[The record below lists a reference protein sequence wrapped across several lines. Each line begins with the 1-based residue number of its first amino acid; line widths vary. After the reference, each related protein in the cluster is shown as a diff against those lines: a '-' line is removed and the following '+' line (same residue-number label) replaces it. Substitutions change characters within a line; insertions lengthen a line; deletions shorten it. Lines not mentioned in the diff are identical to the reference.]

1 VLEENIY
8 LDNAATTFPKSEA
21 VYKAMD
27 DANRRFAVNAGRGSY
42 KLAREANA
50 IIDDTKERLLRLVSA
65 SSTSKVVFTPSITI
79 SLNMILQG
87 ITWQKGDVVYVSPYE
102 HNAVART
109 LEKLKNDF
117 QIVVKLMPLTE
128 EFDINLPLLESL
140 FITDRPKCV
149 CCTGVSNVTG
159 YILPTKEIFKAAKE
173 CGAITILDSAQ
184 SLGIIELPEPIT
196 AVQVRDLLH
205 TLTGSELMSG
215 GKVKY
220 TDTQSIT
227 SIISILHTRQNMVW
241 DDEFTYQMNWMV
253 LYNKVWYRS
262 KNNSNHGKNPATE
275 TDWWESINAL
285 SGTQIAA
292 LLNSLTTI
300 NEMVIANRIKYN
312 DSLTVA
318 GKIEAM
324 DMTIEKK
331 QNRITRNRYLYSNPI
346 NGKVFRI
353 GDKTADIFSLR
364 INRTALEGVRADD
377 FNVEAAA
384 YDYIYKTID
393 GTDTQITLSPDLG
406 IEFKAGTIIDVQW

>member
-1 VLEENIY
+1 MLEENIY

-87 ITWQKGDVVYVSPYE
+87 ITWQKGDIVYVSPYE

-128 EFDINLPLLESL
+128 KFDINLPLLESL

-184 SLGIIELPEPIT
+184 SLGIIEQKLDDIDFLAFAGHKTLYGPFGIGGFIDNSG
-196 AVQVRDLLH
+196 VKLKQVIVGG
-205 TLTGSELMSG
+205 TGSNSLILSMPEETPNRYESSSPNIVAIAGLNAALEELDVNHNFKFEKELTEYAIEKLEDISNIRIYKSQKMDSQIG
-215 GKVKY
+215 
-220 TDTQSIT
+220 
-227 SIISILHTRQNMVW
+227 IISFNIRNSGLSADDIGNIL
-241 DDEFTYQMNWMV
+241 DEEFGIAVRTGYHCAPYIHN
-253 LYNKVWYRS
+253 LLGDIEYN
-262 KNNSNHGKNPATE
+262 
-275 TDWWESINAL
+275 
-285 SGTQIAA
+285 GT
-292 LLNSLTTI
+292 
-300 NEMVIANRIKYN
+300 V
-312 DSLTVA
+312 
-318 GKIEAM
+318 
-324 DMTIEKK
+324 
-331 QNRITRNRYLYSNPI
+331 
-346 NGKVFRI
+346 RI
-353 GDKTADIFSLR
+353 GLGKFSTREHIDALCD
-364 INRTALEGVRADD
+364 ALENIV
-377 FNVEAAA
+377 
-384 YDYIYKTID
+384 
-393 GTDTQITLSPDLG
+393 
-406 IEFKAGTIIDVQW
+406 

>member
-1 VLEENIY
+1 MLEENIY

-65 SSTSKVVFTPSITI
+65 SSTSKVVFTSSITI

-87 ITWQKGDVVYVSPYE
+87 ITWQKGDIVYVSPYE

-184 SLGIIELPEPIT
+184 SLGLIEQKLDDIDFLAFAGHKTLYGPFGIGGFIDNSR
-196 AVQVRDLLH
+196 VKLKQVIVGG
-205 TLTGSELMSG
+205 TGSNSLILSMPEETPNRYESSSPNIVAIAGLNAALEELDVNHNFKFEKELTEYAIEKLEEISNIRIYKSQKMDSQIG
-215 GKVKY
+215 
-220 TDTQSIT
+220 
-227 SIISILHTRQNMVW
+227 IISFNIRNSGLSADDIGNIL
-241 DDEFTYQMNWMV
+241 DEDFGIDVRTGYHCATYIHN
-253 LYNKVWYRS
+253 LLGDIEY
-262 KNNSNHGKNPATE
+262 
-275 TDWWESINAL
+275 
-285 SGTQIAA
+285 SGT
-292 LLNSLTTI
+292 
-300 NEMVIANRIKYN
+300 V
-312 DSLTVA
+312 
-318 GKIEAM
+318 
-324 DMTIEKK
+324 
-331 QNRITRNRYLYSNPI
+331 
-346 NGKVFRI
+346 RI
-353 GDKTADIFSLR
+353 GLGKFNTREHIDALCD
-364 INRTALEGVRADD
+364 ALENIV
-377 FNVEAAA
+377 
-384 YDYIYKTID
+384 
-393 GTDTQITLSPDLG
+393 
-406 IEFKAGTIIDVQW
+406 

>member
-1 VLEENIY
+1 MLEENIY

-87 ITWQKGDVVYVSPYE
+87 ITWQKGDIVYVSPYE

-184 SLGIIELPEPIT
+184 SLGIIEQKLDDIDFLAFAGHKTLYGPFGIGGFIDNSR
-196 AVQVRDLLH
+196 VKLKQVIVGG
-205 TLTGSELMSG
+205 TGSNSLILSMPEETPNRYESSSPNIVAIAGLNAALEELDVNHSFKFEKELTEYAIEKLEEISNIRIYKSQKMDSQIG
-215 GKVKY
+215 
-220 TDTQSIT
+220 
-227 SIISILHTRQNMVW
+227 IISFNIRNSGLSADDIGNIL
-241 DDEFTYQMNWMV
+241 DEEFGIAVRTGYHCAPYIHN
-253 LYNKVWYRS
+253 LLGDIEY
-262 KNNSNHGKNPATE
+262 
-275 TDWWESINAL
+275 
-285 SGTQIAA
+285 SGT
-292 LLNSLTTI
+292 
-300 NEMVIANRIKYN
+300 V
-312 DSLTVA
+312 
-318 GKIEAM
+318 
-324 DMTIEKK
+324 
-331 QNRITRNRYLYSNPI
+331 
-346 NGKVFRI
+346 RI
-353 GDKTADIFSLR
+353 GLGKFNTREHIDALCD
-364 INRTALEGVRADD
+364 ALENIV
-377 FNVEAAA
+377 
-384 YDYIYKTID
+384 
-393 GTDTQITLSPDLG
+393 
-406 IEFKAGTIIDVQW
+406 

>member
-1 VLEENIY
+1 MLEENIY

-87 ITWQKGDVVYVSPYE
+87 ITWQKGDIVYVSPYE

-184 SLGIIELPEPIT
+184 SLGIIEQKLDDIDFLAFAGHKTLYGPFGIGGFIDNSR
-196 AVQVRDLLH
+196 VKLKQVIVGG
-205 TLTGSELMSG
+205 TGSNSLILSMPEETPNRYESSSPNIVAIAGLNAALEELDVNHNFKFEKELTEYAIEKLEEISNIRIYKSQKRDSQIG
-215 GKVKY
+215 
-220 TDTQSIT
+220 
-227 SIISILHTRQNMVW
+227 IISFNIRNSGLSADDIGNIL
-241 DDEFTYQMNWMV
+241 DEEFGIAVRTGYHCAPYIHN
-253 LYNKVWYRS
+253 LLGDIEY
-262 KNNSNHGKNPATE
+262 
-275 TDWWESINAL
+275 
-285 SGTQIAA
+285 SGT
-292 LLNSLTTI
+292 
-300 NEMVIANRIKYN
+300 V
-312 DSLTVA
+312 
-318 GKIEAM
+318 
-324 DMTIEKK
+324 
-331 QNRITRNRYLYSNPI
+331 
-346 NGKVFRI
+346 RI
-353 GDKTADIFSLR
+353 GLGKFNTREHIDALCD
-364 INRTALEGVRADD
+364 ALENIV
-377 FNVEAAA
+377 
-384 YDYIYKTID
+384 
-393 GTDTQITLSPDLG
+393 
-406 IEFKAGTIIDVQW
+406 

>member
-1 VLEENIY
+1 MLEENIY

-65 SSTSKVVFTPSITI
+65 SSTSKVVFTSSITI

-87 ITWQKGDVVYVSPYE
+87 ITWQKGDIVYVSPYE

-184 SLGIIELPEPIT
+184 SLGLIEQKLDDIDFLAFAGHKTLYGPFGIGGFIDNSR
-196 AVQVRDLLH
+196 VKLKQVIVGG
-205 TLTGSELMSG
+205 TGSNSLILSMPEETPNRYESSSPNIVAIAGLNAALEELDVNHNFKFEKELTEYAIEKLEEISNIRIYKSKKMDSQIG
-215 GKVKY
+215 
-220 TDTQSIT
+220 
-227 SIISILHTRQNMVW
+227 IISFNIRNSGLSADDIGNIL
-241 DDEFTYQMNWMV
+241 DEEFGIAVRTGYHCAPYIHN
-253 LYNKVWYRS
+253 LLGDIEY
-262 KNNSNHGKNPATE
+262 
-275 TDWWESINAL
+275 
-285 SGTQIAA
+285 SGT
-292 LLNSLTTI
+292 
-300 NEMVIANRIKYN
+300 V
-312 DSLTVA
+312 
-318 GKIEAM
+318 
-324 DMTIEKK
+324 
-331 QNRITRNRYLYSNPI
+331 
-346 NGKVFRI
+346 RI
-353 GDKTADIFSLR
+353 GLGKFNTREHIDALCD
-364 INRTALEGVRADD
+364 ALENIV
-377 FNVEAAA
+377 
-384 YDYIYKTID
+384 
-393 GTDTQITLSPDLG
+393 
-406 IEFKAGTIIDVQW
+406 

>member
-1 VLEENIY
+1 MLEENIY

-65 SSTSKVVFTPSITI
+65 SATSKVVFTPSITI

-87 ITWQKGDVVYVSPYE
+87 ITWQKGDIVYVSPYE

-184 SLGIIELPEPIT
+184 SLGIIEQKLDDIDFLAFAGHKTLYGPFGIGGFIDNSR
-196 AVQVRDLLH
+196 VKLKQVIVGG
-205 TLTGSELMSG
+205 TGSNSLILSMPEETPNRYESSSPNIVAIAGLNAALEELDVNHNFKFEKELTEYAIEKLEEISNIRIYKSQKMDSQIG
-215 GKVKY
+215 
-220 TDTQSIT
+220 
-227 SIISILHTRQNMVW
+227 IISFNIRNSGLSADDIGNIL
-241 DDEFTYQMNWMV
+241 DEEFGIAVRTGYHCAPYIHN
-253 LYNKVWYRS
+253 LLGDIEY
-262 KNNSNHGKNPATE
+262 
-275 TDWWESINAL
+275 
-285 SGTQIAA
+285 SGT
-292 LLNSLTTI
+292 
-300 NEMVIANRIKYN
+300 V
-312 DSLTVA
+312 
-318 GKIEAM
+318 
-324 DMTIEKK
+324 
-331 QNRITRNRYLYSNPI
+331 
-346 NGKVFRI
+346 RI
-353 GDKTADIFSLR
+353 GLGKFNTREHIDALCD
-364 INRTALEGVRADD
+364 ALENIV
-377 FNVEAAA
+377 
-384 YDYIYKTID
+384 
-393 GTDTQITLSPDLG
+393 
-406 IEFKAGTIIDVQW
+406 

>member
-1 VLEENIY
+1 MLEENIY

-65 SSTSKVVFTPSITI
+65 SSTSKVVFTSSITI

-87 ITWQKGDVVYVSPYE
+87 ITWQKGDIVYVSPYE

-184 SLGIIELPEPIT
+184 SLGLIEQKLDDIDFLAFAGHKTLYGPFGIGGFIDNSR
-196 AVQVRDLLH
+196 VKLKQVIVGG
-205 TLTGSELMSG
+205 TGSNSLILSMPEETPNRYESSSPNIVAIAGLNAALEELDVNHNFKFEKELTEYAIEKLEEISNIRIYKSQKMDSQIG
-215 GKVKY
+215 
-220 TDTQSIT
+220 
-227 SIISILHTRQNMVW
+227 IISFNIRNSGLSADDIGNIL
-241 DDEFTYQMNWMV
+241 DEEFGIAVRTGYHCAPYIHN
-253 LYNKVWYRS
+253 LLGDIEY
-262 KNNSNHGKNPATE
+262 
-275 TDWWESINAL
+275 
-285 SGTQIAA
+285 SGT
-292 LLNSLTTI
+292 
-300 NEMVIANRIKYN
+300 V
-312 DSLTVA
+312 
-318 GKIEAM
+318 
-324 DMTIEKK
+324 
-331 QNRITRNRYLYSNPI
+331 
-346 NGKVFRI
+346 RI
-353 GDKTADIFSLR
+353 GLGKFNTREHIDALCD
-364 INRTALEGVRADD
+364 ALENIV
-377 FNVEAAA
+377 
-384 YDYIYKTID
+384 
-393 GTDTQITLSPDLG
+393 
-406 IEFKAGTIIDVQW
+406 

>member
-1 VLEENIY
+1 MLEENIY

-65 SSTSKVVFTPSITI
+65 SSTSKVVFAPSITI

-87 ITWQKGDVVYVSPYE
+87 ITWQKGDIVYVSPYE

-184 SLGIIELPEPIT
+184 SLGLIEQKLDDIDFLAFAGHKTLYGPFGIGGFIDNSR
-196 AVQVRDLLH
+196 VKLKQVIVGG
-205 TLTGSELMSG
+205 TGSNSLILSMPEETPNRYESSSPNIVAIAGLNAALEELDVNHNFKFEKELTEYAIEKLEEISNIRIYKSQKMDSQIG
-215 GKVKY
+215 
-220 TDTQSIT
+220 
-227 SIISILHTRQNMVW
+227 IISFNIRNSGLSADDIGNIL
-241 DDEFTYQMNWMV
+241 DEEFGIAVRTGYHCAPYIHN
-253 LYNKVWYRS
+253 LLGDIEY
-262 KNNSNHGKNPATE
+262 
-275 TDWWESINAL
+275 
-285 SGTQIAA
+285 SGT
-292 LLNSLTTI
+292 
-300 NEMVIANRIKYN
+300 V
-312 DSLTVA
+312 
-318 GKIEAM
+318 
-324 DMTIEKK
+324 
-331 QNRITRNRYLYSNPI
+331 
-346 NGKVFRI
+346 RI
-353 GDKTADIFSLR
+353 GLGKFNTREHIDALCD
-364 INRTALEGVRADD
+364 ALENIV
-377 FNVEAAA
+377 
-384 YDYIYKTID
+384 
-393 GTDTQITLSPDLG
+393 
-406 IEFKAGTIIDVQW
+406 

>member
-1 VLEENIY
+1 MLEENIY

-65 SSTSKVVFTPSITI
+65 SSTSKVVFAPSITI

-87 ITWQKGDVVYVSPYE
+87 ITWQKGDIVYVSPYE

-184 SLGIIELPEPIT
+184 SLGIIEQKLDDIDFLAFAGHKTLYGPFGIGGFIDNSR
-196 AVQVRDLLH
+196 VKLKQVIVGG
-205 TLTGSELMSG
+205 TGSNSLILSMPEETPNRYESSSPNIVAIAGLNAALEELDVNHNF
-215 GKVKY
+215 KFEKEL
-220 TDTQSIT
+220 TQYAIEKLEEISNIRIYK
-227 SIISILHTRQNMVW
+227 SQKMDSQIGIISFNIRNSGLSADDIGNIL
-241 DDEFTYQMNWMV
+241 DEEFGIAVRTGYHCAPYIHN
-253 LYNKVWYRS
+253 LLGDIEY
-262 KNNSNHGKNPATE
+262 
-275 TDWWESINAL
+275 
-285 SGTQIAA
+285 SGT
-292 LLNSLTTI
+292 
-300 NEMVIANRIKYN
+300 V
-312 DSLTVA
+312 
-318 GKIEAM
+318 
-324 DMTIEKK
+324 
-331 QNRITRNRYLYSNPI
+331 
-346 NGKVFRI
+346 RI
-353 GDKTADIFSLR
+353 GLGKFNTREHIDALCD
-364 INRTALEGVRADD
+364 ALENIV
-377 FNVEAAA
+377 
-384 YDYIYKTID
+384 
-393 GTDTQITLSPDLG
+393 
-406 IEFKAGTIIDVQW
+406 

>member
-1 VLEENIY
+1 MLEENIY

-87 ITWQKGDVVYVSPYE
+87 ITWQKGDIVYVSPYE

-184 SLGIIELPEPIT
+184 SLGIIEQKLDDIDFLAFAGHKTLYGPFGIGGFIDNSR
-196 AVQVRDLLH
+196 VKLKQVIVGG
-205 TLTGSELMSG
+205 TGSNSLILSMPEETPNRYESSSPNIVAIAGLNAALEELDVNHNFKFEKELTEYAIEILEEISNIRIYKSQKMDSQIG
-215 GKVKY
+215 
-220 TDTQSIT
+220 
-227 SIISILHTRQNMVW
+227 IISFNIRNSGLSADDIGNIL
-241 DDEFTYQMNWMV
+241 DEEFGIAVRTGYHCAPYIHN
-253 LYNKVWYRS
+253 LLGDIEY
-262 KNNSNHGKNPATE
+262 
-275 TDWWESINAL
+275 
-285 SGTQIAA
+285 SGT
-292 LLNSLTTI
+292 
-300 NEMVIANRIKYN
+300 V
-312 DSLTVA
+312 
-318 GKIEAM
+318 
-324 DMTIEKK
+324 
-331 QNRITRNRYLYSNPI
+331 
-346 NGKVFRI
+346 RI
-353 GDKTADIFSLR
+353 GLGKFNTREHIDALCD
-364 INRTALEGVRADD
+364 ALENIV
-377 FNVEAAA
+377 
-384 YDYIYKTID
+384 
-393 GTDTQITLSPDLG
+393 
-406 IEFKAGTIIDVQW
+406 

>member
-1 VLEENIY
+1 MLEENIY

-87 ITWQKGDVVYVSPYE
+87 ITWQKGDIVYVSPYE

-184 SLGIIELPEPIT
+184 SLGIIGQKLDDIDFLAFAGHKTLYGPFGIGGFIDNSG
-196 AVQVRDLLH
+196 VKLKQVIVGG
-205 TLTGSELMSG
+205 TGSNSLILSMPE
-215 GKVKY
+215 
-220 TDTQSIT
+220 DTPN
-227 SIISILHTRQNMVW
+227 R
-241 DDEFTYQMNWMV
+241 Y
-253 LYNKVWYRS
+253 
-262 KNNSNHGKNPATE
+262 
-275 TDWWESINAL
+275 ESSSPNIVAIAGLN
-285 SGTQIAA
+285 AA
-292 LLNSLTTI
+292 LEELDVNHNFKFERELT
-300 NEMVIANRIKYN
+300 EYA
-312 DSLTVA
+312 
-318 GKIEAM
+318 
-324 DMTIEKK
+324 IEKLEVPK
-331 QNRITRNRYLYSNPI
+331 
-346 NGKVFRI
+346 NGQPNWYN
-353 GDKTADIFSLR
+353 IF
-364 INRTALEGVRADD
+364 
-377 FNVEAAA
+377 
-384 YDYIYKTID
+384 
-393 GTDTQITLSPDLG
+393 
-406 IEFKAGTIIDVQW
+406 

>member
-1 VLEENIY
+1 MLEENIY

-184 SLGIIELPEPIT
+184 SLGIIEQNLDDIDFLAFAGHKTLYGPFGIGGFIDNSR
-196 AVQVRDLLH
+196 VKLKQVIVGG
-205 TLTGSELMSG
+205 TGSNSLILSMPEETPNRYESSSPNIVAIAGLNAALEELDVNHNFKFEKELTEYAIEKLEEISNIRIYKSQKMDSQIG
-215 GKVKY
+215 
-220 TDTQSIT
+220 
-227 SIISILHTRQNMVW
+227 IISFNIRNSGLSADDIGNIL
-241 DDEFTYQMNWMV
+241 DEEFGIAVRTGYHCAPYIHN
-253 LYNKVWYRS
+253 LLGDIEY
-262 KNNSNHGKNPATE
+262 
-275 TDWWESINAL
+275 
-285 SGTQIAA
+285 SGT
-292 LLNSLTTI
+292 
-300 NEMVIANRIKYN
+300 V
-312 DSLTVA
+312 
-318 GKIEAM
+318 
-324 DMTIEKK
+324 
-331 QNRITRNRYLYSNPI
+331 
-346 NGKVFRI
+346 RI
-353 GDKTADIFSLR
+353 GLGKFNTREHIDALCD
-364 INRTALEGVRADD
+364 ALENIV
-377 FNVEAAA
+377 
-384 YDYIYKTID
+384 
-393 GTDTQITLSPDLG
+393 
-406 IEFKAGTIIDVQW
+406 

>member
-1 VLEENIY
+1 MLEENIY

-65 SSTSKVVFTPSITI
+65 SSTSKVVFTSSITI

-87 ITWQKGDVVYVSPYE
+87 ITWQKGDIVYVSPYE

-149 CCTGVSNVTG
+149 CCTGVSNVTW

-184 SLGIIELPEPIT
+184 SLGIIEQKLDDIDFLAFAGHKTLYGPFGIGGFIDNSG
-196 AVQVRDLLH
+196 VKLKQVIVGG
-205 TLTGSELMSG
+205 TGSNSLILSMPEETPNRYESSSPNIVAIAGLNAALEELDVNHNFKFEKELTEYAIEKLEEISNIRIYKSQKMDSQIG
-215 GKVKY
+215 
-220 TDTQSIT
+220 
-227 SIISILHTRQNMVW
+227 IISFNIRNSGLSADDIGNIL
-241 DDEFTYQMNWMV
+241 DEEFGIAVRTGYHCAPYIHN
-253 LYNKVWYRS
+253 LLGDIEY
-262 KNNSNHGKNPATE
+262 
-275 TDWWESINAL
+275 
-285 SGTQIAA
+285 SGT
-292 LLNSLTTI
+292 
-300 NEMVIANRIKYN
+300 V
-312 DSLTVA
+312 
-318 GKIEAM
+318 
-324 DMTIEKK
+324 
-331 QNRITRNRYLYSNPI
+331 
-346 NGKVFRI
+346 RI
-353 GDKTADIFSLR
+353 GLGKFNTREHIDALCD
-364 INRTALEGVRADD
+364 ALENIV
-377 FNVEAAA
+377 
-384 YDYIYKTID
+384 
-393 GTDTQITLSPDLG
+393 
-406 IEFKAGTIIDVQW
+406 

>member
-1 VLEENIY
+1 MLEENIY

-65 SSTSKVVFTPSITI
+65 SATSKVVFTPSITI

-87 ITWQKGDVVYVSPYE
+87 ITWQKGDIVYVSPYE

-184 SLGIIELPEPIT
+184 SLGLIEQKLDDIDFLAFAGHKTLYGPFGIGGFIDNSR
-196 AVQVRDLLH
+196 VKLKQVIVGG
-205 TLTGSELMSG
+205 TGSNSLILSMPEETPNRYESSSPNIVAIAGLNAALEELDVNHNFKFEKELTEYAIEKLEEISNIRIYKSQKMDSQIG
-215 GKVKY
+215 
-220 TDTQSIT
+220 
-227 SIISILHTRQNMVW
+227 IISFNIRNSGLSADDIGNIL
-241 DDEFTYQMNWMV
+241 DEEFGIAVRTGYHCAPYIHN
-253 LYNKVWYRS
+253 LLGDIEY
-262 KNNSNHGKNPATE
+262 
-275 TDWWESINAL
+275 
-285 SGTQIAA
+285 SGT
-292 LLNSLTTI
+292 
-300 NEMVIANRIKYN
+300 V
-312 DSLTVA
+312 
-318 GKIEAM
+318 
-324 DMTIEKK
+324 
-331 QNRITRNRYLYSNPI
+331 
-346 NGKVFRI
+346 RI
-353 GDKTADIFSLR
+353 GLGKFNTREHIDALCD
-364 INRTALEGVRADD
+364 ALENIV
-377 FNVEAAA
+377 
-384 YDYIYKTID
+384 
-393 GTDTQITLSPDLG
+393 
-406 IEFKAGTIIDVQW
+406 

>member
-1 VLEENIY
+1 MLEENIY

-65 SSTSKVVFTPSITI
+65 SATSKVVFTPSITI

-87 ITWQKGDVVYVSPYE
+87 ITWQKGDIVYVSPYE

-184 SLGIIELPEPIT
+184 SLGIIEQKLDDIDFLAFAGHKTLYGPFGIGGFIDNSR
-196 AVQVRDLLH
+196 VKLKQVIVGG
-205 TLTGSELMSG
+205 TGSNSLILSMPEETPNRYESSSPNIVAIAGLNAALEELDVNHSFKFEKELTEYAIEKLEEISNIRIYKSQKMDSQIG
-215 GKVKY
+215 
-220 TDTQSIT
+220 
-227 SIISILHTRQNMVW
+227 IISFNIRNSGLSA
-241 DDEFTYQMNWMV
+241 DDIGNVLDEEFGIAVRTGYHCAPYIHN
-253 LYNKVWYRS
+253 LLGDIEY
-262 KNNSNHGKNPATE
+262 
-275 TDWWESINAL
+275 
-285 SGTQIAA
+285 SGT
-292 LLNSLTTI
+292 
-300 NEMVIANRIKYN
+300 V
-312 DSLTVA
+312 
-318 GKIEAM
+318 
-324 DMTIEKK
+324 
-331 QNRITRNRYLYSNPI
+331 
-346 NGKVFRI
+346 RI
-353 GDKTADIFSLR
+353 GLGKFNTREHIDALCD
-364 INRTALEGVRADD
+364 ALENIV
-377 FNVEAAA
+377 
-384 YDYIYKTID
+384 
-393 GTDTQITLSPDLG
+393 
-406 IEFKAGTIIDVQW
+406 

>member
-1 VLEENIY
+1 MLEENIY

-87 ITWQKGDVVYVSPYE
+87 ITWQKGDIVYVSPYE

-184 SLGIIELPEPIT
+184 SLGIIEQKLDDIDFLAFAGHKTLYGPFGIGGFIDNSG
-196 AVQVRDLLH
+196 VKLKQVIVGG
-205 TLTGSELMSG
+205 TGSNSLILSMPEETPNRYESSSPNIVAIAGLNAALEELDVNHNFKFEKELTEYAIEQLEEISNIRIYKSQKMDSQIG
-215 GKVKY
+215 
-220 TDTQSIT
+220 
-227 SIISILHTRQNMVW
+227 IISFNIRNSGLSADDIGNIL
-241 DDEFTYQMNWMV
+241 DEEFGIAVRTGYHCAPYIHN
-253 LYNKVWYRS
+253 LLGDIEY
-262 KNNSNHGKNPATE
+262 
-275 TDWWESINAL
+275 
-285 SGTQIAA
+285 SGT
-292 LLNSLTTI
+292 
-300 NEMVIANRIKYN
+300 V
-312 DSLTVA
+312 
-318 GKIEAM
+318 
-324 DMTIEKK
+324 
-331 QNRITRNRYLYSNPI
+331 
-346 NGKVFRI
+346 RI
-353 GDKTADIFSLR
+353 GLGKFNTREHIDALCD
-364 INRTALEGVRADD
+364 ALENIV
-377 FNVEAAA
+377 
-384 YDYIYKTID
+384 
-393 GTDTQITLSPDLG
+393 
-406 IEFKAGTIIDVQW
+406 

>member
-1 VLEENIY
+1 MLEENIY

-87 ITWQKGDVVYVSPYE
+87 ITWQKGDIVYVSPYE

-128 EFDINLPLLESL
+128 KFDINLPLLESL

-184 SLGIIELPEPIT
+184 SLGIIEQKLDDIDFLAFAGHKTLYGPFGIGGFIDNSG
-196 AVQVRDLLH
+196 VKLKQVIVGG
-205 TLTGSELMSG
+205 TGSNSLILSMPEETPNRYESSSPNIVAIAGLNAALEELDVNHNFKFEKELTEYAIEKLEDISNIRIYKSQKMDSQIG
-215 GKVKY
+215 
-220 TDTQSIT
+220 
-227 SIISILHTRQNMVW
+227 IIS
-241 DDEFTYQMNWMV
+241 
-253 LYNKVWYRS
+253 
-262 KNNSNHGKNPATE
+262 
-275 TDWWESINAL
+275 
-285 SGTQIAA
+285 
-292 LLNSLTTI
+292 
-300 NEMVIANRIKYN
+300 
-312 DSLTVA
+312 
-318 GKIEAM
+318 
-324 DMTIEKK
+324 
-331 QNRITRNRYLYSNPI
+331 
-346 NGKVFRI
+346 
-353 GDKTADIFSLR
+353 
-364 INRTALEGVRADD
+364 
-377 FNVEAAA
+377 FN
-384 YDYIYKTID
+384 IR
-393 GTDTQITLSPDLG
+393 
-406 IEFKAGTIIDVQW
+406 

>member
-1 VLEENIY
+1 MLEENIY

-87 ITWQKGDVVYVSPYE
+87 ITWQKGDIVYVSPYE

-184 SLGIIELPEPIT
+184 SLGIIEQKLDDIDFLAFAGHKTLYGPFGIGGFIDNSG
-196 AVQVRDLLH
+196 VKLKQVIVGG
-205 TLTGSELMSG
+205 TGSNSLILSMPEETPNRYESSSPNIVAIAGLNAALEELDVNHNFKFEKELTEYAIEKLEEISNIRIYKSQKMDSQIG
-215 GKVKY
+215 
-220 TDTQSIT
+220 
-227 SIISILHTRQNMVW
+227 IISFNIRNSGLSADDIGNIL
-241 DDEFTYQMNWMV
+241 DEEFGIAVRTGYHCAPYIHN
-253 LYNKVWYRS
+253 LLGDIEY
-262 KNNSNHGKNPATE
+262 
-275 TDWWESINAL
+275 
-285 SGTQIAA
+285 SGT
-292 LLNSLTTI
+292 
-300 NEMVIANRIKYN
+300 V
-312 DSLTVA
+312 
-318 GKIEAM
+318 
-324 DMTIEKK
+324 
-331 QNRITRNRYLYSNPI
+331 
-346 NGKVFRI
+346 RI
-353 GDKTADIFSLR
+353 GLGKFNTREHIDALCD
-364 INRTALEGVRADD
+364 ALENIV
-377 FNVEAAA
+377 
-384 YDYIYKTID
+384 
-393 GTDTQITLSPDLG
+393 
-406 IEFKAGTIIDVQW
+406 

>member
-1 VLEENIY
+1 MLEENIY

-87 ITWQKGDVVYVSPYE
+87 ITWQKGDIVYVSPYE

-184 SLGIIELPEPIT
+184 SLGIIEQKLDDIDFLAFAGHKTLYGPFGIGGFIDNSR
-196 AVQVRDLLH
+196 VKLKQVIVGG
-205 TLTGSELMSG
+205 TGSNSLILSMPEETPNRYESSSPNIVAIAGLNAALEELDVNHNFKFEKELTEYAIEKLEEISNIRIYKSKKMDSQIG
-215 GKVKY
+215 
-220 TDTQSIT
+220 
-227 SIISILHTRQNMVW
+227 IISFNIRNSGLSADDIGNIL
-241 DDEFTYQMNWMV
+241 DEEFGIAVRTGYHCAPYIHN
-253 LYNKVWYRS
+253 LLGDIEY
-262 KNNSNHGKNPATE
+262 
-275 TDWWESINAL
+275 
-285 SGTQIAA
+285 SGT
-292 LLNSLTTI
+292 
-300 NEMVIANRIKYN
+300 V
-312 DSLTVA
+312 
-318 GKIEAM
+318 
-324 DMTIEKK
+324 
-331 QNRITRNRYLYSNPI
+331 
-346 NGKVFRI
+346 RI
-353 GDKTADIFSLR
+353 GLGKFNTREHIDALCD
-364 INRTALEGVRADD
+364 ALENIV
-377 FNVEAAA
+377 
-384 YDYIYKTID
+384 
-393 GTDTQITLSPDLG
+393 
-406 IEFKAGTIIDVQW
+406 

>member
-1 VLEENIY
+1 MLEENIY

-87 ITWQKGDVVYVSPYE
+87 ITWQKGDIVYVSPYE

-184 SLGIIELPEPIT
+184 SLGLIEQKLDDIDFLAFAGHKTLYGPFGIGGFIDNSR
-196 AVQVRDLLH
+196 VKLKQVIVGG
-205 TLTGSELMSG
+205 TGSNSLILSMPEETPNRYESSSPNIVAIAGLNAALEELDVNHNFKFEKELTEYAIEKLEGISNIRIYKSQKMDSQIG
-215 GKVKY
+215 
-220 TDTQSIT
+220 
-227 SIISILHTRQNMVW
+227 IISFNIRNSGLSADDIGNIL
-241 DDEFTYQMNWMV
+241 DEEFGIAVRTGYHCAPYIHN
-253 LYNKVWYRS
+253 LLGDIEY
-262 KNNSNHGKNPATE
+262 
-275 TDWWESINAL
+275 
-285 SGTQIAA
+285 SGT
-292 LLNSLTTI
+292 
-300 NEMVIANRIKYN
+300 V
-312 DSLTVA
+312 
-318 GKIEAM
+318 
-324 DMTIEKK
+324 
-331 QNRITRNRYLYSNPI
+331 
-346 NGKVFRI
+346 RI
-353 GDKTADIFSLR
+353 GLGKFNTREHIDALCD
-364 INRTALEGVRADD
+364 ALENIV
-377 FNVEAAA
+377 
-384 YDYIYKTID
+384 
-393 GTDTQITLSPDLG
+393 
-406 IEFKAGTIIDVQW
+406 

>member
-1 VLEENIY
+1 MLEENIY

-65 SSTSKVVFTPSITI
+65 SSTSKVVFTSSITI

-87 ITWQKGDVVYVSPYE
+87 ITWQKGDIVYVSPYE

-184 SLGIIELPEPIT
+184 SLGLIEQKLDDIDFLAFAGHKTLYGPFGIGGFIDNSR
-196 AVQVRDLLH
+196 VKLKQVIVGG
-205 TLTGSELMSG
+205 TGSNSLILSMPEDTPNRYESSSPNIVAIAGLNAALEELDVNHNFKFEKELTEYAIEKLEEISNIRIYKSQKMDSQIG
-215 GKVKY
+215 
-220 TDTQSIT
+220 
-227 SIISILHTRQNMVW
+227 IISFNIRNSGLSADDIGNIL
-241 DDEFTYQMNWMV
+241 DEEFGIAVRTGYHCAPYIHN
-253 LYNKVWYRS
+253 LLGDIEY
-262 KNNSNHGKNPATE
+262 
-275 TDWWESINAL
+275 
-285 SGTQIAA
+285 SGT
-292 LLNSLTTI
+292 
-300 NEMVIANRIKYN
+300 V
-312 DSLTVA
+312 
-318 GKIEAM
+318 
-324 DMTIEKK
+324 
-331 QNRITRNRYLYSNPI
+331 
-346 NGKVFRI
+346 RI
-353 GDKTADIFSLR
+353 GLGKFNTREHIDALCD
-364 INRTALEGVRADD
+364 ALENIV
-377 FNVEAAA
+377 
-384 YDYIYKTID
+384 
-393 GTDTQITLSPDLG
+393 
-406 IEFKAGTIIDVQW
+406 